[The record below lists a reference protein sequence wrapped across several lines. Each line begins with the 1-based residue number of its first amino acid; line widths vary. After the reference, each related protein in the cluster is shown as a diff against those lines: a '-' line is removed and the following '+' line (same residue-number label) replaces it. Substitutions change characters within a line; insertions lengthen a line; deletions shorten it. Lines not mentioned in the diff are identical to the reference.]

1 MGAFTRMWRG
11 PVAAAGFAVVAVTG
25 AVACDPVELN
35 AGAVAYTTDQT
46 VTRELE
52 RQKAD
57 VRWLT
62 CRATYDED
70 GGDGRVGPTP
80 SGSAV
85 ASVDCEG
92 ETGDGKDITV
102 RGKVT
107 RSVRGACVRGD
118 LTAKVDGKVWFHV
131 DGLGNCDA
139 TTPPPVADHPGGG
152 GARPAATVT
161 VTRTVWC
168 RQDPNCRPVE
178 GK

>member
-1 MGAFTRMWRG
+1 MGAWTRNWRG
-11 PVAAAGFAVVAVTG
+11 ALAAVGFVAVTATG
-25 AVACDPVELN
+25 VVACDGGGLN

-62 CRATYDED
+62 CRATYDDE
-70 GGDGRVGPTP
+70 VKSLPT
-80 SGSAV
+80 ADEK
-85 ASVDCEG
+85 ALAAVDCEG
-92 ETGDGKDITV
+92 ETDDGKDISV
-102 RGKVT
+102 KGKVT

-118 LTAKVDGKVWFHV
+118 LTAKVDGKVWFRV

-139 TTPPPVADHPGGG
+139 TPPPAGDGRDDDRD
-152 GARPAATVT
+152 GAGPTATVT

-168 RQDPNCRPVE
+168 RERPDCGPVE

>member
-1 MGAFTRMWRG
+1 MGALKRRRSWRG
-11 PVAAAGFAVVAVTG
+11 AVAAAGFASVAATG
-25 AVACDPVELN
+25 VVACDPAGLN

-62 CRATYDED
+62 CRAAYDDD
-70 GGDGRVGPTP
+70 GKASP
-80 SGSAV
+80 SASEKAV
-85 ASVDCEG
+85 ATVDCEG

-102 RGKVT
+102 KGKVT
-107 RSVRGACVRGD
+107 RTVRGACVRGD
-118 LTAKVDGKVWFHV
+118 LTARVDGKVWFRV

-139 TTPPPVADHPGGG
+139 TTPPPVADDPGGG
-152 GARPAATVT
+152 GAKPNVTVT

-168 RQDPNCRPVE
+168 REDPDCTPVE

>member
-1 MGAFTRMWRG
+1 MSMGALKRVWR
-11 PVAAAGFAVVAVTG
+11 PVAAVGFAAVAVTG
-25 AVACDPVELN
+25 VAACDPGGLN

-62 CRATYDED
+62 CRATYDKD
-70 GGDGRVGPTP
+70 GGDGSVGPTP
-80 SGSAV
+80 SESAV
-85 ASVDCEG
+85 ATVDCEG

-102 RGKVT
+102 KGKVT

-118 LTAKVDGKVWFHV
+118 LTAKVGGKVWFHV

-139 TTPPPVADHPGGG
+139 TTPPVADDPREE
-152 GARPAATVT
+152 GAEPAATVT

-168 RQDPNCRPVE
+168 REDPACRPVE